1 MPKLAPIKRKDLI
14 HYLRQLGFSGP
25 YAGGKHASM
34 LNGTLSPIIPNPHGG
49 KEYSKGFLLKLLK
62 QAEID
67 CETWESSKR

>member
-14 HYLRQLGFSGP
+14 HYLRKLGFDGP
-25 YAGGKHASM
+25 YAGSNHGSM
-34 LNGTLSPIIPNPHGG
+34 LKGKLSLTIPNPHGG

-67 CETWESSKR
+67 RDTWEKL